1 MTYSK
6 LLYPS
11 YFVWNETKQKYI
23 VTIEADAIGFDSTQ
37 HFGVVKVLRK
47 NDADSP
53 WRNVVFQYEID
64 NSGNLLLYFDVIF
77 TGKVTV
83 LKDE

>member
-1 MTYSK
+1 MIYSK
-6 LLYPS
+6 VLYPS

-23 VTIEADAIGFDSTQ
+23 VTIEADAIGFNSSQ
-37 HFGVVKVLRK
+37 YFGVVKVLRK
-47 NDADSP
+47 DDSDSP
-53 WRNVVFQYEID
+53 WRNVIFQYEID
-64 NSGNLLLYFDVIF
+64 NSGNLYLYFDTTF